1 MFKFIL
7 QFVIMKLLPLSLSNC
22 NFRRCGGSCGQRTP
36 KVLTDFMIDPLMYKQ
51 SFPLIA
57 SVSYYISTCPDSLHV
72 NVYSRLNL
80 TCSVFCSPNLSNINL
95 SGHLI
100 FMTLNSLVP
109 WTSLAVS
116 STSCYQTHQYCYV
129 R

>member
-7 QFVIMKLLPLSLSNC
+7 QFVIMKLLPLSLSLSNC

-57 SVSYYISTCPDSLHV
+57 SVSYYIWSVVTPYMSMSIPDSP
-72 NVYSRLNL
+72 
-80 TCSVFCSPNLSNINL
+80 VFCSPNLSNINL